1 MMCVEASW
9 IKLYLWNK
17 PFFSY
22 VCFIWVNIWFLCLL
36 NMHDNLSCHIIFF
49 TYFNYIWALFNDKLS
64 TLINILVGKKRW
76 YVGWIQPQS
85 PRYLLECWNK
95 NWEWEINSIPSRYY
109 DWMFQKMR
117 RGIKKFIII
126 LFRYKINSSMLYD
139 ITISLWLLSYFYS
152 YFYIPNAPTTSLKKI
167 ILGLLFRSITSKF
180 CLIRKNKNE
189 NGDKS

>member
-22 VCFIWVNIWFLCLL
+22 ICFIRVNIWFLCLL

-126 LFRYKINSSMLYD
+126 LFRYMILQFPFDSYLIFILIFTYQTHRQPLWRKLSSGYCLD
-139 ITISLWLLSYFYS
+139 QLLQSFV
-152 YFYIPNAPTTSLKKI
+152 
-167 ILGLLFRSITSKF
+167 
-180 CLIRKNKNE
+180 
-189 NGDKS
+189 